1 MQDKTINKTTMKRI
15 FLLFSLLL
23 GVLSAWAYDVE
34 LDGIFYNLDK
44 ENKTASVASY
54 SYKGAVVIPETISV
68 DGKAYTVTS
77 LGENCFSGC
86 WGLKSITIPNS
97 VTRIGEY
104 SFSSC
109 GGLESIVV
117 ESGNTVY
124 DSRENCNAIIETATN
139 TMLSG
144 CRNTTIPNSVTS
156 LGGYCFWGCSG
167 LTSITIPNSVT
178 SLGNE
183 CFSGCSGLTSIT
195 IPNSVTSLGE
205 YCFSDCSG
213 LTSIT
218 IPNSVTSLGNDCFGD
233 CSGLTSITIPN
244 SVTSLGDGCFYEC
257 SGLTSITIPNS
268 VTSLGNDCF
277 GDCSGLT
284 SITIPNSVTSLG
296 NDCFG
301 DCSGLTSIT
310 IPNSVTSLGD
320 GCFYECSGLT
330 SITIPNSVTSLGG
343 YCFDCCLGLTEV
355 HANRETPPATGYD
368 IFHTCIS
375 LQTIYVPTGASANY
389 DIAPWN
395 AYKIVEEGVQ
405 SGITAVTVKGETVAP
420 VYHLN
425 GSRAG
430 TTKSFSTQP
439 KGIYIVNGKKV
450 LR

>member
-1 MQDKTINKTTMKRI
+1 MQDKPINKTTMKRI

-86 WGLKSITIPNS
+86 WGLTSITIPNS

-104 SFSSC
+104 CFSSC

-156 LGGYCFWGCSG
+156 LGVC
-167 LTSITIPNSVT
+167 
-178 SLGNE
+178 
-183 CFSGCSGLTSIT
+183 CFSGCWGLTSIT

-218 IPNSVTSLGNDCFGD
+218 IPNSVTSLGNGCFWF

-244 SVTSLGDGCFYEC
+244 SVTRLGNQCFYE
-257 SGLTSITIPNS
+257 
-268 VTSLGNDCF
+268 
-277 GDCSGLT
+277 CSGLT

-368 IFHTCIS
+368 IFHTCNS

-389 DIAPWN
+389 DIDPWN
-395 AYKIVEEGVQ
+395 AYKIVEEDVL

-439 KGIYIVNGKKV
+439 KGIYIMNGKKV

>member
-1 MQDKTINKTTMKRI
+1 MKRI

-86 WGLKSITIPNS
+86 WGLTSITIPNS

-104 SFSSC
+104 CFSSC

-156 LGGYCFWGCSG
+156 LGDGCFSGCSG
-167 LTSITIPNSVT
+167 LTSITIPSSVT
-178 SLGNE
+178 SLGVC
-183 CFSGCSGLTSIT
+183 CFSGCSRLTSIT

-205 YCFSDCSG
+205 
-213 LTSIT
+213 
-218 IPNSVTSLGNDCFGD
+218 
-233 CSGLTSITIPN
+233 
-244 SVTSLGDGCFYEC
+244 
-257 SGLTSITIPNS
+257 
-268 VTSLGNDCF
+268 
-277 GDCSGLT
+277 
-284 SITIPNSVTSLG
+284 
-296 NDCFG
+296 
-301 DCSGLTSIT
+301 
-310 IPNSVTSLGD
+310 
-320 GCFYECSGLT
+320 
-330 SITIPNSVTSLGG
+330 

-355 HANRETPPATGYD
+355 HANRETPPATGSS
-368 IFHTCIS
+368 IFHRCIS

-389 DIAPWN
+389 AINPWN
-395 AYKIVEEGVQ
+395 AYKIVEEDVL
-405 SGITAVTVKGETVAP
+405 SSITAVTVKGETVAP

-425 GSRAG
+425 GSCAG
-430 TTKSFSTQP
+430 TTRSFSKQP

>member
-1 MQDKTINKTTMKRI
+1 MQDKPIMKKL

-23 GVLSAWAYDVE
+23 GVLSAWAYNVE
-34 LDGIFYNLDK
+34 LEGIFYNLDK

-54 SYKGAVVIPETISV
+54 SYYKGAVVIPETISV

-104 SFSSC
+104 CFSSC

-178 SLGNE
+178 SLGRY
-183 CFSGCSGLTSIT
+183 CFYGCS
-195 IPNSVTSLGE
+195 
-205 YCFSDCSG
+205 
-213 LTSIT
+213 
-218 IPNSVTSLGNDCFGD
+218 
-233 CSGLTSITIPN
+233 
-244 SVTSLGDGCFYEC
+244 
-257 SGLTSITIPNS
+257 
-268 VTSLGNDCF
+268 
-277 GDCSGLT
+277 
-284 SITIPNSVTSLG
+284 
-296 NDCFG
+296 
-301 DCSGLTSIT
+301 
-310 IPNSVTSLGD
+310 
-320 GCFYECSGLT
+320 
-330 SITIPNSVTSLGG
+330 
-343 YCFDCCLGLTEV
+343 GLTEV
-355 HANRETPPATGYD
+355 HANRETPPATGSG
-368 IFHTCIS
+368 IFEACYS
-375 LQTIYVPTGASANY
+375 LQTIYVPTGSSANY
-389 DIAPWN
+389 AINPWN

-430 TTKSFSTQP
+430 TTRSFSTQP

>member
-1 MQDKTINKTTMKRI
+1 MQDNPINKTTMKKI

-86 WGLKSITIPNS
+86 WGLTSITIPNS

-104 SFSSC
+104 CFSSC

-156 LGGYCFWGCSG
+156 LGDGCFW
-167 LTSITIPNSVT
+167 
-178 SLGNE
+178 
-183 CFSGCSGLTSIT
+183 FCSGLTSIT

-218 IPNSVTSLGNDCFGD
+218 IPNSVTSLGGYCF
-233 CSGLTSITIPN
+233 
-244 SVTSLGDGCFYEC
+244 LG
-257 SGLTSITIPNS
+257 
-268 VTSLGNDCF
+268 
-277 GDCSGLT
+277 
-284 SITIPNSVTSLG
+284 
-296 NDCFG
+296 
-301 DCSGLTSIT
+301 
-310 IPNSVTSLGD
+310 
-320 GCFYECSGLT
+320 CSGLT

-389 DIAPWN
+389 DIDPWN

-439 KGIYIVNGKKV
+439 KGIYIMNGKKV

>member
-1 MQDKTINKTTMKRI
+1 MKRI

-44 ENKTASVASY
+44 ENKTASVASH

-86 WGLKSITIPNS
+86 WGL
-97 VTRIGEY
+97 
-104 SFSSC
+104 
-109 GGLESIVV
+109 
-117 ESGNTVY
+117 
-124 DSRENCNAIIETATN
+124 
-139 TMLSG
+139 
-144 CRNTTIPNSVTS
+144 
-156 LGGYCFWGCSG
+156 
-167 LTSITIPNSVT
+167 TSITIPNSVT
-178 SLGNE
+178 SLGDG

-195 IPNSVTSLGE
+195 IPNSVTSLGVC
-205 YCFSDCSG
+205 CFSGCSR
-213 LTSIT
+213 
-218 IPNSVTSLGNDCFGD
+218 
-233 CSGLTSITIPN
+233 
-244 SVTSLGDGCFYEC
+244 
-257 SGLTSITIPNS
+257 
-268 VTSLGNDCF
+268 
-277 GDCSGLT
+277 
-284 SITIPNSVTSLG
+284 
-296 NDCFG
+296 
-301 DCSGLTSIT
+301 
-310 IPNSVTSLGD
+310 
-320 GCFYECSGLT
+320 LT

-395 AYKIVEEGVQ
+395 AYKIVEENVL

>member
-1 MQDKTINKTTMKRI
+1 MKKI

-86 WGLKSITIPNS
+86 WGLTSITIPNS
-97 VTRIGEY
+97 VTSLGEY
-104 SFSSC
+104 CFGYCS
-109 GGLESIVV
+109 GLESIVV

-156 LGGYCFWGCSG
+156 LGVC
-167 LTSITIPNSVT
+167 
-178 SLGNE
+178 
-183 CFSGCSGLTSIT
+183 CFSGCWGLTSIT

-205 YCFSDCSG
+205 RCFAYCSR
-213 LTSIT
+213 
-218 IPNSVTSLGNDCFGD
+218 
-233 CSGLTSITIPN
+233 
-244 SVTSLGDGCFYEC
+244 
-257 SGLTSITIPNS
+257 
-268 VTSLGNDCF
+268 
-277 GDCSGLT
+277 
-284 SITIPNSVTSLG
+284 
-296 NDCFG
+296 
-301 DCSGLTSIT
+301 
-310 IPNSVTSLGD
+310 
-320 GCFYECSGLT
+320 
-330 SITIPNSVTSLGG
+330 
-343 YCFDCCLGLTEV
+343 LTEV
-355 HANRETPPATGYD
+355 HANRETPPATGVD
-368 IFHTCIS
+368 IFYGCES
-375 LQTIYVPTGASANY
+375 LETIYVPTGASANY
-389 DIAPWN
+389 GIDPWN

-405 SGITAVTVKGETVAP
+405 SGITVVTVKGETVAP

-430 TTKSFSTQP
+430 TTKSFSKQP

>member
-1 MQDKTINKTTMKRI
+1 MQDNPINKTTMKKI

-77 LGENCFSGC
+77 LGENCFCGCSG
-86 WGLKSITIPNS
+86 LTSITIPNS

-104 SFSSC
+104 CFSSC

-156 LGGYCFWGCSG
+156 LGDGCFSGCSG
-167 LTSITIPNSVT
+167 LTSITIPSSVT
-178 SLGNE
+178 SLGVC
-183 CFSGCSGLTSIT
+183 CFSGCSRLTSIT

-218 IPNSVTSLGNDCFGD
+218 IPNSVTSLGNGCFWFCSGLTSITIPNSVTRLGNQCFYE

-244 SVTSLGDGCFYEC
+244 SVTSLGDGCFY
-257 SGLTSITIPNS
+257 N
-268 VTSLGNDCF
+268 
-277 GDCSGLT
+277 
-284 SITIPNSVTSLG
+284 
-296 NDCFG
+296 
-301 DCSGLTSIT
+301 
-310 IPNSVTSLGD
+310 
-320 GCFYECSGLT
+320 
-330 SITIPNSVTSLGG
+330 
-343 YCFDCCLGLTEV
+343 
-355 HANRETPPATGYD
+355 
-368 IFHTCIS
+368 CI
-375 LQTIYVPTGASANY
+375 
-389 DIAPWN
+389 
-395 AYKIVEEGVQ
+395 
-405 SGITAVTVKGETVAP
+405 
-420 VYHLN
+420 
-425 GSRAG
+425 
-430 TTKSFSTQP
+430 
-439 KGIYIVNGKKV
+439 
-450 LR
+450 

>member
-1 MQDKTINKTTMKRI
+1 MKKL
-15 FLLFSLLL
+15 FLFFSLLL

-86 WGLKSITIPNS
+86 WGL
-97 VTRIGEY
+97 
-104 SFSSC
+104 
-109 GGLESIVV
+109 
-117 ESGNTVY
+117 
-124 DSRENCNAIIETATN
+124 
-139 TMLSG
+139 
-144 CRNTTIPNSVTS
+144 
-156 LGGYCFWGCSG
+156 
-167 LTSITIPNSVT
+167 
-178 SLGNE
+178 
-183 CFSGCSGLTSIT
+183 TSIT

-205 YCFSDCSG
+205 GCFLGCWG

-218 IPNSVTSLGNDCFGD
+218 IPNSVTSLGNDCFSG
-233 CSGLTSITIPN
+233 CSGLTSI
-244 SVTSLGDGCFYEC
+244 
-257 SGLTSITIPNS
+257 
-268 VTSLGNDCF
+268 
-277 GDCSGLT
+277 
-284 SITIPNSVTSLG
+284 
-296 NDCFG
+296 
-301 DCSGLTSIT
+301 
-310 IPNSVTSLGD
+310 
-320 GCFYECSGLT
+320 
-330 SITIPNSVTSLGG
+330 
-343 YCFDCCLGLTEV
+343 
-355 HANRETPPATGYD
+355 HANRETPPAAGYD
-368 IFHTCIS
+368 IFLACNS

-389 DIAPWN
+389 DIDPWN

>member
-1 MQDKTINKTTMKRI
+1 MQDKPINKTTMKRI

-54 SYKGAVVIPETISV
+54 SYKGGVVIPETISV

-86 WGLKSITIPNS
+86 WGLTSITIPNS
-97 VTRIGEY
+97 VTRIGDY
-104 SFSSC
+104 CFSSC

-139 TMLSG
+139 TMLRG

-156 LGGYCFWGCSG
+156 LGD
-167 LTSITIPNSVT
+167 N
-178 SLGNE
+178 
-183 CFSGCSGLTSIT
+183 CFSGCSVLTSIT

-218 IPNSVTSLGNDCFGD
+218 IPNSVTSLGNGCFWF

-244 SVTSLGDGCFYEC
+244 SVTRLGNQCFYEC

-296 NDCFG
+296 A
-301 DCSGLTSIT
+301 S
-310 IPNSVTSLGD
+310 
-320 GCFYECSGLT
+320 CFYGCS
-330 SITIPNSVTSLGG
+330 
-343 YCFDCCLGLTEV
+343 GLTEV

-368 IFHTCIS
+368 IFSECVS
-375 LQTIYVPTGASANY
+375 LETIYVPTGASANY
-389 DIAPWN
+389 GIDPWN
-395 AYKIVEEGVQ
+395 AYKIVEEEVQ
-405 SGITAVTVKGETVAP
+405 SGITAVTVEGETAVP

-430 TTKSFSTQP
+430 TMKNFSAQP
-439 KGIYIVNGKKV
+439 KGIYIVKGKKV

>member
-1 MQDKTINKTTMKRI
+1 MKRI

-77 LGENCFSGC
+77 LGDKCF
-86 WGLKSITIPNS
+86 
-97 VTRIGEY
+97 Y
-104 SFSSC
+104 
-109 GGLESIVV
+109 
-117 ESGNTVY
+117 
-124 DSRENCNAIIETATN
+124 
-139 TMLSG
+139 
-144 CRNTTIPNSVTS
+144 
-156 LGGYCFWGCSG
+156 GCSG

-178 SLGNE
+178 SLG
-183 CFSGCSGLTSIT
+183 
-195 IPNSVTSLGE
+195 
-205 YCFSDCSG
+205 DW
-213 LTSIT
+213 
-218 IPNSVTSLGNDCFGD
+218 
-233 CSGLTSITIPN
+233 
-244 SVTSLGDGCFYEC
+244 CFYEC
-257 SGLTSITIPNS
+257 S
-268 VTSLGNDCF
+268 
-277 GDCSGLT
+277 
-284 SITIPNSVTSLG
+284 
-296 NDCFG
+296 
-301 DCSGLTSIT
+301 
-310 IPNSVTSLGD
+310 
-320 GCFYECSGLT
+320 
-330 SITIPNSVTSLGG
+330 
-343 YCFDCCLGLTEV
+343 GLTEV

-368 IFHTCIS
+368 IFHACNS

-389 DIAPWN
+389 DIDPWN

-430 TTKSFSTQP
+430 TTKSFSKQP

>member
-1 MQDKTINKTTMKRI
+1 MQDNPINKTTMKRI

-68 DGKAYTVTS
+68 DGKAYTVTC
-77 LGENCFSGC
+77 LGENCFFGC

-156 LGGYCFWGCSG
+156 LGD
-167 LTSITIPNSVT
+167 
-178 SLGNE
+178 E

-195 IPNSVTSLGE
+195 LPNSVTSLGE
-205 YCFSDCSG
+205 YCFSNCSG

-218 IPNSVTSLGNDCFGD
+218 LPNSVTSLGY
-233 CSGLTSITIPN
+233 
-244 SVTSLGDGCFYEC
+244 GCFR
-257 SGLTSITIPNS
+257 
-268 VTSLGNDCF
+268 D
-277 GDCSGLT
+277 
-284 SITIPNSVTSLG
+284 
-296 NDCFG
+296 
-301 DCSGLTSIT
+301 
-310 IPNSVTSLGD
+310 
-320 GCFYECSGLT
+320 
-330 SITIPNSVTSLGG
+330 
-343 YCFDCCLGLTEV
+343 
-355 HANRETPPATGYD
+355 
-368 IFHTCIS
+368 
-375 LQTIYVPTGASANY
+375 
-389 DIAPWN
+389 
-395 AYKIVEEGVQ
+395 
-405 SGITAVTVKGETVAP
+405 
-420 VYHLN
+420 
-425 GSRAG
+425 
-430 TTKSFSTQP
+430 
-439 KGIYIVNGKKV
+439 
-450 LR
+450 

>member
-1 MQDKTINKTTMKRI
+1 MQDNPINKTTMKRI

-104 SFSSC
+104 CFSSC

-144 CRNTTIPNSVTS
+144 CRNT
-156 LGGYCFWGCSG
+156 
-167 LTSITIPNSVT
+167 
-178 SLGNE
+178 
-183 CFSGCSGLTSIT
+183 
-195 IPNSVTSLGE
+195 
-205 YCFSDCSG
+205 
-213 LTSIT
+213 
-218 IPNSVTSLGNDCFGD
+218 
-233 CSGLTSITIPN
+233 
-244 SVTSLGDGCFYEC
+244 
-257 SGLTSITIPNS
+257 
-268 VTSLGNDCF
+268 
-277 GDCSGLT
+277 
-284 SITIPNSVTSLG
+284 
-296 NDCFG
+296 
-301 DCSGLTSIT
+301 
-310 IPNSVTSLGD
+310 
-320 GCFYECSGLT
+320 
-330 SITIPNSVTSLGG
+330 TIPNSVTSLGG

-389 DIAPWN
+389 DIDPWN

-439 KGIYIVNGKKV
+439 KGIYIMNGKKV